1 MKKIALAVLTANVF
15 SNAQMSMLS
24 YMEASDASD
33 NARAA
38 KQAAAESQ
46 RAVEGVKGDVKM
58 LARKVVLLT
67 DSLHTLHVK
76 LDSIEAQNKE
86 ILEILKTSKIIKTKN
101 R

>member
-1 MKKIALAVLTANVF
+1 MKKIALAVLTAAVF

-58 LARKVVLLT
+58 LARKVVLLA

>member
-1 MKKIALAVLTANVF
+1 MKKIALAVLTATVF

-46 RAVEGVKGDVKM
+46 RAVEGVKGDVKT

>member
-1 MKKIALAVLTANVF
+1 MKKIALAVLTAAVF

-38 KQAAAESQ
+38 KQAAAENK
-46 RAVEGVKGDVKM
+46 RTINVVKDDVQM
-58 LARKVVLLT
+58 LARKVQWLKDSVHVLN
-67 DSLHTLHVK
+67 VK
-76 LDSIEAQNKE
+76 LDFIEAQNKE

>member
-1 MKKIALAVLTANVF
+1 MKKIALAVITATVF

-46 RAVEGVKGDVKM
+46 RAVEGVKGDVKT
-58 LARKVVLLT
+58 LARKVVLLA

>member
-1 MKKIALAVLTANVF
+1 MKKIALAVLTATVF

-24 YMEASDASD
+24 YMEAADASD
-33 NARAA
+33 HARAA
-38 KQAAAESQ
+38 KQTAAENK
-46 RAVEGVKGDVKM
+46 RAVEAVKNDVKT

>member
-1 MKKIALAVLTANVF
+1 MKKIALAVLTATVF
-15 SNAQMSMLS
+15 ANAQMSMLS
-24 YMEASDASD
+24 YIEASDASD

>member
-1 MKKIALAVLTANVF
+1 MKKIVLAVLTAAVF

-76 LDSIEAQNKE
+76 LDSIDAQNKE

>member
-1 MKKIALAVLTANVF
+1 MKKIALAVLTATVF

-46 RAVEGVKGDVKM
+46 RAVEGVKGEVKVHSRQVQW
-58 LARKVVLLT
+58 LKDSVHVLN
-67 DSLHTLHVK
+67 VK

>member
-1 MKKIALAVLTANVF
+1 MKKIALAVLTAAVF

-24 YMEASDASD
+24 YIEASDASD

>member
-1 MKKIALAVLTANVF
+1 MKKIVLAVLTAAVF

>member
-1 MKKIALAVLTANVF
+1 MKKIALAVLIATVF

>member
-1 MKKIALAVLTANVF
+1 MKKIALAVITATVF
-15 SNAQMSMLS
+15 ANAQMSMLS
-24 YMEASDASD
+24 YIEASDASD

-46 RAVEGVKGDVKM
+46 RVVEGVKGDVKT

>member
-1 MKKIALAVLTANVF
+1 MKKIVLAVLTAAVF

-46 RAVEGVKGDVKM
+46 RAVEGVKGDVKV
-58 LARKVVLLT
+58 LARQVQWLKDSVHVLN
-67 DSLHTLHVK
+67 VK
-76 LDSIEAQNKE
+76 LDYLAAQNSL
-86 ILEILKTSKIIKTKN
+86 ILEILQNPKTKKKIH
-101 R
+101 

>member
-1 MKKIALAVLTANVF
+1 MKKIVLAVLTAAVF

-46 RAVEGVKGDVKM
+46 RAVEGVKGDVK
-58 LARKVVLLT
+58 VLSRQVQWLK
-67 DSLHTLHVK
+67 DSVHVLNVK

>member
-1 MKKIALAVLTANVF
+1 MKKIALAVITATVF

-46 RAVEGVKGDVKM
+46 RAVEGVKGDVKT
-58 LARKVVLLT
+58 LTRKVVLLT

>member
-1 MKKIALAVLTANVF
+1 MKKIALVVLTATVF